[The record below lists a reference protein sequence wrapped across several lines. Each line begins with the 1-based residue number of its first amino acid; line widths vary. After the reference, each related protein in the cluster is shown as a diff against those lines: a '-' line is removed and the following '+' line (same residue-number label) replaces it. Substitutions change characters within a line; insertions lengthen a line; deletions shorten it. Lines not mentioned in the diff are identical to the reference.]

1 MLVKHLT
8 WHEWEVVVFLS
19 LLHSFFVTLSQLVVE
34 LFLVVEEQELVLQD
48 IRASHLNSILLFHF
62 SFDSLQSFFLF
73 LKLIFFLLLCTVKL
87 FTHLNKMSL
96 EDFFVSLLLSKC
108 NLLAKLEDVSRIFTY
123 LWSSWWFDV
132 PRAKEVLSQVTL
144 RIWIGGVIVLIVSW
158 RSPTE
163 LSNWRGHHRLHRWVS
178 WMHSWFFHVHT
189 DTMSVQEFF
198 AVLPLNKIL
207 GDHQISYLEV

>member
-1 MLVKHLT
+1 MVI
-8 WHEWEVVVFLS
+8 FLS
-19 LLHSFFVTLSQLVVE
+19 CLHSFFVPLSQLVVE

-123 LWSSWWFDV
+123 L
-132 PRAKEVLSQVTL
+132 
-144 RIWIGGVIVLIVSW
+144 
-158 RSPTE
+158 
-163 LSNWRGHHRLHRWVS
+163 
-178 WMHSWFFHVHT
+178 
-189 DTMSVQEFF
+189 
-198 AVLPLNKIL
+198 
-207 GDHQISYLEV
+207 